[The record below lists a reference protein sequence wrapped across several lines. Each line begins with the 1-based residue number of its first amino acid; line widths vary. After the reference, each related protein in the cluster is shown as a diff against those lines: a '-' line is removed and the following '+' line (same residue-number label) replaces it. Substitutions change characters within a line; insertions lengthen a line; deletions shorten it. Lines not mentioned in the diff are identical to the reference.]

1 VERKST
7 DAAATIDLF
16 RRLLRMENVTFE
28 GFLMIKDAEGELG
41 APPRIVVVQG
51 WFEELQSLVPVH

>member
-1 VERKST
+1 
-7 DAAATIDLF
+7 
-16 RRLLRMENVTFE
+16 MENVTFE